1 MIAKK
6 EKRNIF
12 SRIFTSRLLVI
23 TTLIIYA
30 LPLIG
35 TWSGI
40 LSVPSG
46 TSDAANGHQSPLVR
60 VRSASRSFTQQDALA
75 AESVALE
82 YMNGLL
88 GQNYQHMWSLL
99 HPQMRKKWANEAA
112 FASFWKAR
120 YQGYTLSAFTL
131 GEANALDYWIDPE
144 TMIQYDGVEELRV
157 SLDIRPKLL
166 SVLVPP
172 EDLHPN
178 QIMQNLPFVVQ

>member
-1 MIAKK
+1 MTAKK

-12 SRIFTSRLLVI
+12 SRIFTSRLFVI

-35 TWSGI
+35 TWSGM

-46 TSDAANGHQSPLVR
+46 TSDAANVHQSPLVR
-60 VRSASRSFTQQDALA
+60 VRSASRSFTQRDALA

-82 YMNGLL
+82 YMNALL
-88 GQNYQHMWSLL
+88 GQTYQQMWSQL
-99 HPQMRKKWANEAA
+99 HPRMRAKWPNEAA

-131 GEANALDYWIDPE
+131 GEASSLAYWIDP
-144 TMIQYDGVEELRV
+144 
-157 SLDIRPKLL
+157 
-166 SVLVPP
+166 
-172 EDLHPN
+172 
-178 QIMQNLPFVVQ
+178 